1 MDESETR
8 HSGSRWEPGPSTPAA
23 PELEPVPAGTAE
35 RAPLCAP
42 PASAGTAARRDAL
55 RRRGVAA
62 GAGLGLLVAGGLGGY
77 WVGQASTDGDASQVQ
92 QVSSGFPGGQGP
104 DGDGAPFGGPGRH
117 GDLGGAP
124 GSTPGSAS
132 ADGPTT

>member
-23 PELEPVPAGTAE
+23 PELEPVP
-35 RAPLCAP
+35 
-42 PASAGTAARRDAL
+42 AGTAARRDAL

-92 QVSSGFPGGQGP
+92 QVSSGLPGGQGP